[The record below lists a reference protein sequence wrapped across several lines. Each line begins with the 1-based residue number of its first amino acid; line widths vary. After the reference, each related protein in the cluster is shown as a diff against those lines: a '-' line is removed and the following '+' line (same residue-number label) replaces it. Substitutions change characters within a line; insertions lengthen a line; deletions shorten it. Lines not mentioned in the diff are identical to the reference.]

1 MSARNFAVV
10 LVLLAAGAF
19 FWLIWLTESDLELE
33 RSRCALRWQD
43 SGLQSRYRQSIGCQV
58 EFEPGRWVDESH
70 VKIEPKG
77 KQ

>member
-1 MSARNFAVV
+1 MSARNFAVA
-10 LVLLAAGAF
+10 LVLLAAGASF
-19 FWLIWLTESDLELE
+19 WLTESDVELE
-33 RSRCALRWQD
+33 RSRCALRWED
-43 SGLQSRYRQSIGCQV
+43 SGFQSRYRRPTGCQV